1 MYSGYH
7 FRHCPTSVYHKFTS
21 VPKYYIFQRGPADTQ
36 HIDPEFT
43 REMVPNSV
51 SRTPEL
57 NASTSS
63 SSSNAFNGFSF
74 VATEDSFL

>member
-1 MYSGYH
+1 MIIFIYED
-7 FRHCPTSVYHKFTS
+7 TSARIIAYINCF
-21 VPKYYIFQRGPADTQ
+21 IFQRGPADTQ

-51 SRTPEL
+51 SRTPEF

-63 SSSNAFNGFSF
+63 NNAFNGFSF
-74 VATEDSFL
+74 VASDDSFLWGRS